1 MKKLLS
7 KMFLFSWLFWISALL
22 WALFPMGSPIVSMQ
36 GDSIEPPIVQV
47 GGTIFIRR
55 NMRVTRKEPVTVI
68 RAVVQGDCSVNC
80 EIIDLS
86 SGNLLLAEGD
96 YIGIKREHILPLSIG
111 PGLWK
116 AKFYINWQDR
126 LGRSHSE
133 PLQELSFTV
142 TK

>member
-7 KMFLFSWLFWISALL
+7 RMFLFSWLFWIASFL
-22 WALFPMGSPIVSMQ
+22 WVLFPMSSPIVSMQ
-36 GDSIEPPIVQV
+36 GDSVAPLIVPV
-47 GGTIFIRR
+47 GGTILIKR
-55 NMRVTRKEPVTVI
+55 NMRVTREEPVTVI
-68 RAVVQGDCSVNC
+68 RTVVQGECAVNC

-96 YIGIKREHILPLSIG
+96 YIDMKREHILPLSLR

-142 TK
+142 AK